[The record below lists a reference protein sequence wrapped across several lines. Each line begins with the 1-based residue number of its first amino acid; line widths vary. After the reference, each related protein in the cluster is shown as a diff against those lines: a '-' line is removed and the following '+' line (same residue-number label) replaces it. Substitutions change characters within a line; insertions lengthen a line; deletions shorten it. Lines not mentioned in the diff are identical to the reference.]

1 MAFKNEDWIPPTISS
16 RKTFA
21 QILTISEKDDLLVFD
36 LPTLNKLLKVAVGCY
51 ENIEN

>member
-1 MAFKNEDWIPPTISS
+1 MAFIIEDWIPPTISA
-16 RKTFA
+16 RKTYA